1 MKENPSES
9 WFDKCS
15 SLGGKE
21 NLPKFF
27 ERSRSRAH
35 SKEMKKPINET
46 KNEQK
51 TQEDYFP
58 DYLRNLRNSELKNSR
73 EENNYN
79 LKKSHIS
86 DICGQTQKFEEYF
99 PCEDVSINEDI
110 EESQKGIRKKSSEIL
125 KNSDE
130 NLDQKSK
137 SLKNSL
143 SSETLSMHMDYLK
156 I

>member
-15 SLGGKE
+15 SLEGKE

-51 TQEDYFP
+51 TQENYFP
-58 DYLRNLRNSELKNSR
+58 DYLRNSELKNSR
-73 EENNYN
+73 ELNNYN

-99 PCEDVSINEDI
+99 PCEDVSINEDV
-110 EESQKGIRKKSSEIL
+110 EESQKVIRKKSSEIL
-125 KNSDE
+125 ENLDE
-130 NLDQKSK
+130 NLGQIQISK

-143 SSETLSMHMDYLK
+143 CSETLSMHMDYLK